1 MQKANKVVT
10 LTSKHAAPKN
20 EDEGKRLRRV
30 IDATSAEKPTH
41 EDVQEL
47 RALLK
52 EYPALWTLAGNW
64 SQMAIDRMLEGA
76 AKQVFVRESTKHRLD
91 LLRRELGAESAP
103 ALEKILIEN
112 IVVCWLQLH
121 ITQTK
126 YELNT
131 RQAGVAVA
139 TYWEKRLSATN
150 ARYLRACETL
160 ARVRRLSTP
169 AMQINVGT
177 NQVNVTQG
185 KGVPQIA
192 ASTSPKQEVKE
203 VGGNA

>member
-1 MQKANKVVT
+1 MQKANQTVT

-20 EDEGKRLRRV
+20 EDAVKRMRRIV
-30 IDATSAEKPTH
+30 DATSAENPSQ

-52 EYPALWTLAGNW
+52 EYPELWTLAGNW
-64 SQMAIDRMLEGA
+64 SQTAIDRMLEGA
-76 AKQVFVRESTKHRLD
+76 TKQAFVRESTKHRLD
-91 LLRRELGAESAP
+91 LLRQELGAESAP

-121 ITQTK
+121 ITQTRH
-126 YELNT
+126 ELNT
-131 RQAGVAVA
+131 RQAGIAVA

-160 ARVRRLSTP
+160 ARVRRLRTP

-177 NQVNVTQG
+177 NQVNVT
-185 KGVPQIA
+185 KGNAPQIA
-192 ASTSPKQEVKE
+192 ASNTPAQEVKQI
-203 VGGNA
+203 